1 MNTHVVYSART
12 GRIRRIIFD
21 DKLTNTEMLVNFP
34 IANGEAV
41 AQNIVDPNVSLEELQ
56 TILSDLTGI
65 VPSDD
70 RYVLVTQAG
79 NITGAIIAD
88 PDAGDSVSRHTLV
101 AHATADIG
109 WRQMRDGSFQRPL
122 LIIANEITV
131 KNHKIAMYGGNTWT
145 ERMLRNGMP
154 RSQINTERRRL
165 IAIANAAITTLET
178 ERTARIA
185 AR

>member
-34 IANGEAV
+34 ITNGEAV
-41 AQNIVDPNVSLEELQ
+41 AQNIADPNVSLEELQ

-79 NITGAIIAD
+79 DITGAIIAD
-88 PDAGDSVSRHTLV
+88 PDTGDSVSRHTLV

-109 WRQMRDGSFQRPL
+109 WRQMRDRSFQRSL
-122 LIIANEITV
+122 AIIVQEIATE
-131 KNHKIAMYGGNTWT
+131 NQKIAMYGGNMWT
-145 ERMLRNGMP
+145 QRMLRNGMP
-154 RSQINTERRRL
+154 RSEIKSERRRL
-165 IAIANAAITTLET
+165 IDEANAAIVVLEV
-178 ERTARIA
+178 EHTARQVP
-185 AR
+185 R